1 MLSRAWGLV
10 AVVAG
15 LASLAGMAAS
25 PVAGVT
31 AGTLN
36 MNTSLTLASNVG
48 SCQSFPS
55 ATNCD
60 ARTDDGPFRGLGEA
74 SASFTFPMDWG
85 SGLCPGGF
93 GKALAYPMSL
103 EVAGKG
109 AFNVDVSAAT
119 ACVVVESTGTQAQAF
134 TVTGGT
140 GVYSGAS
147 GSGTL
152 TRALAGP
159 TSDGSRHGYEIWQG
173 TLTVPGLAFD
183 LTPPTFTGATSRTV
197 VAPRNAK
204 RVRVKYAVTATDDV
218 DGPVQA
224 TCKPRSGTR
233 FPLGRNRVHC
243 SANDASANT
252 GTASFRIIVRRHR

>member
-1 MLSRAWGLV
+1 
-10 AVVAG
+10 
-15 LASLAGMAAS
+15 MAAS

-31 AGTLN
+31 AGTLT
-36 MNTSLTLASNVG
+36 MDTSLTLASNVG

-60 ARTDDGPFRGLGEA
+60 ARTDDGPFPGLGKV

-103 EVAGKG
+103 EVVGKG
-109 AFNVDVSAAT
+109 AINVDVSAAT
-119 ACVVVESTGTQAQAF
+119 TCVVVESTGTQTQAF

-140 GVYSGAS
+140 GIYSGAS
-147 GSGTL
+147 GTGTL

-159 TSDGSRHGYEIWQG
+159 SSDGSRHGYEIWQG
-173 TLTVPGLAFD
+173 TLTAPDLAFD

-197 VAPRNAK
+197 VASRHAR
-204 RVRVKYAVTATDDV
+204 RVPVKYVVTATDDV
-218 DGPVQA
+218 DGPVQVA
-224 TCKPRSGTR
+224 CKPRSGTR
-233 FPLGRNRVHC
+233 FSPGRTRVHC
-243 SANDASANT
+243 AANDSSANT
-252 GTASFRIIVRRHR
+252 GTASFSITVRRHR